1 MSDAVTGDAIL
12 TTIEALEAEVLNLPS
27 TDRSRLLDKLI
38 ASLDSD
44 RAVEEAWMQEAKRR
58 DDEIDSGAVEAVPI
72 DVVLVKLRA
81 EIR

>member
-81 EIR
+81 ELR